1 MEGKSLSEDSGK
13 CWRVLSREKTW
24 LRQETIIPAA
34 VLRIDLGE
42 ASGKTFNRYCN
53 NQARDDGGFNRGG
66 AWKW

>member
-13 CWRVLSREKTW
+13 CWGVLSREKTW
-24 LRQETIIPAA
+24 LRQETIIAAA
-34 VLRIDLGE
+34 VLRIGLGE
-42 ASGKTFNRYCN
+42 ASGKTFNRYRH